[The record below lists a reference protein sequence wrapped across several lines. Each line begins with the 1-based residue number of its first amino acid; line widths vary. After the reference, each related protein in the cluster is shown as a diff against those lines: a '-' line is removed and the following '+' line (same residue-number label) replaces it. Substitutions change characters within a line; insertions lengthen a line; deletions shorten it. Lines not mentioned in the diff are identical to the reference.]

1 MIIWKIIVNKNIIKI
16 NKIFMMIQKFN
27 IATSKILNSHLDSK
41 NKNKIMM
48 IFKCIKIFIHKKGIF
63 KTKREILLILKKN
76 SISLINT
83 KKIIIS
89 KEDILMMN
97 LIMIGIINKINFR
110 KTLKVI
116 MRSLRILK
124 ISNFTKD
131 NKC

>member
-1 MIIWKIIVNKNIIKI
+1 
-16 NKIFMMIQKFN
+16 MIQKFN

-41 NKNKIMM
+41 NKNKIM
-48 IFKCIKIFIHKKGIF
+48 IFIHKKGIF

-110 KTLKVI
+110 KILKVI

-131 NKC
+131 SKC